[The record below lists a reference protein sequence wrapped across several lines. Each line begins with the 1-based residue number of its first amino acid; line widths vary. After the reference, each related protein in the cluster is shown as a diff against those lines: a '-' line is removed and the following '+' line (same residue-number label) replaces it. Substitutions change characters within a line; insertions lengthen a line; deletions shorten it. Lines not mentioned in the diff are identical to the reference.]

1 MRHAVY
7 SRDLGRSRSWRKAT
21 VQSLAQALLIH
32 ERIQTTLARA
42 KEAQRLAERLIT
54 LGKSGSLSARR
65 RAVSLLRDPEVVDRL
80 FRDVAP
86 RFAHRAG
93 GYTRIFHGG
102 YRPGDGASL
111 AVLELVELHK
121 TLEMLPKKK
130 AQKEKEPKK
139 LAPKEEPQAPKT
151 EPEKT
156 SQKPK
161 KEKEPEKPKG
171 FFEGLRDF
179 FKGRNKQQ

>member
-1 MRHAVY
+1 MRHAVH

-21 VQSLAQALLIH
+21 VQSLTQALLTH

-42 KEAQRLAERLIT
+42 KETQRLAERLIT

-65 RAVSLLRDPEVVDRL
+65 QAVSLLRDPEVVDRL

-86 RFAHRAG
+86 RFAARAG

-111 AVLELVELHK
+111 AVLELVE
-121 TLEMLPKKK
+121 
-130 AQKEKEPKK
+130 AQKDKGPSQQPKVTVAPEKP
-139 LAPKEEPQAPKT
+139 PKETPQAPKT
-151 EPEKT
+151 K
-156 SQKPK
+156 
-161 KEKEPEKPKG
+161 KEPEKPKG